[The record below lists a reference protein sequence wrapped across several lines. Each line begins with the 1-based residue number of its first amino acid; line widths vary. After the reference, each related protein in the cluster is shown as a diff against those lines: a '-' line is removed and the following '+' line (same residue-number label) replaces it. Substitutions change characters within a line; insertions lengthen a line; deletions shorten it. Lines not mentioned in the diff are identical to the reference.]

1 MRRILSAAGF
11 APPPRVPTTVN
22 WQLTYACP
30 LRCEHCYSESGRRP
44 AKHLPLASLLRM
56 AEVLTAL
63 RPLPNFAFSGGGPTL
78 APGYLQIAQYVRPRG
93 ARVKLYTS
101 GFKVRP
107 DALDAI
113 SRTFSD
119 VAVSI
124 DGAD

>member
-44 AKHLPLASLLRM
+44 AAHLSLESLLKIG
-56 AEVLTAL
+56 ETLTAI
-63 RPLPNFAFSGGGPTL
+63 RPLPHFAFSGGEPTL
-78 APGYLQIAQYVRPRG
+78 APGSLELARYLRARG

-101 GFKVRP
+101 GFRLKPEVVE
-107 DALDAI
+107 AI
-113 SRTFSD
+113 ARTFHV
-119 VAVSI
+119 VAV
-124 DGAD
+124 